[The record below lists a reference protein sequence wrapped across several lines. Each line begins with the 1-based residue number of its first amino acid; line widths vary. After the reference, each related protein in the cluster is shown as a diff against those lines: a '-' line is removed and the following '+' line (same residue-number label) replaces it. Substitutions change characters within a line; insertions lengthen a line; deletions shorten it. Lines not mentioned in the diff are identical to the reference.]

1 MIKRMIKRMTSKE
14 INKLK
19 KLGFSYCKI
28 YNRMKNKCM
37 TFEEAIAYK
46 SSRDVYDEYRKKAKK
61 LGISMAVIGHRYKRG
76 LRGDDLFKPVKRGGV
91 RGYKLYYKGKPLID
105 TFKKEYPRII
115 QYRIR
120 HKLTLDQAIKEMQKR
135 GFLDADL

>member
-1 MIKRMIKRMTSKE
+1 MIKRMTSKE
-14 INKLK
+14 INKIK

-46 SSRDVYDEYRKKAKK
+46 SSCDVYDEYREKAKK
-61 LGISMAVIGHRYKRG
+61 LGISMAVIGHRYKKG
-76 LRGDDLFKPVKRGGV
+76 LRGDDLFKPVKRGGA
-91 RGYKLYYKGKPLID
+91 RYRHYYKGKPLID
-105 TFKKEYPRII
+105 TFKKDCYCKIM

-120 HKLTLDQAIKEMQKR
+120 HKLTLEQAIKEMQKR
-135 GFLDADL
+135 GLLNADL

>member
-1 MIKRMIKRMTSKE
+1 MTKIMNSKQ

-19 KLGFSYCKI
+19 KLGISYCKI
-28 YNRMKNKCM
+28 YNRMKNKYM

-46 SSRDVYDEYRKKAKK
+46 SSCDVYDEYREKAKK
-61 LGISMAVIGHRYKRG
+61 LGISMAVIGHRYKKG

-105 TFKKEYPRII
+105 TFKKDCYCKIM

-120 HKLTLDQAIKEMQKR
+120 YKLTIEQTIKEMQKK
-135 GFLDADL
+135 GLLNASL